1 MFQTLFQL
9 GVSGIKTL
17 ISNARVGK
25 QVLATGATITTQ
37 TSGSGSNVNV
47 SSAGSMQ
54 IPSWLMPVGIVLGGL
69 LAVGVLF
76 KLLFGKK

>member
-1 MFQTLFQL
+1 MFESLIKL

-37 TSGSGSNVNV
+37 TSGSGTNASVN
-47 SSAGSMQ
+47 SAGSSQ
-54 IPSWLMPVGIVLGGL
+54 VPTWLVPVVAIVGGL
-69 LAVGVLF
+69 LVLVTIIKLIF
-76 KLLFGKK
+76 KK